1 MVPAVTDSLMTADM
15 TAQQSAAYWRT
26 VMTAT
31 ARTVKTIRPKQL
43 TEVFPAIFVAT
54 KPRVEFLKVSRIVFH
69 ALAYYG
75 LYAGESSGYPV
86 HSILVACLGSMDA
99 ARCAGTTAATNAA
112 QPSNDVLRG
121 KLHCEFLQE

>member
-1 MVPAVTDSLMTADM
+1 MVPAVTDGLMTADM

-26 VMTAT
+26 VLTAT
-31 ARTVKTIRPKQL
+31 ARTVKTIRPTQL

-86 HSILVACLGSMDA
+86 HIKLTAERRMIRTLQQRAIFLSKIHLESISSA
-99 ARCAGTTAATNAA
+99 
-112 QPSNDVLRG
+112 
-121 KLHCEFLQE
+121 LHRS